1 MNCKNIVY
9 IFSLFIFVFGGN
21 LSAQTFWT
29 GEPVLGLFEK
39 PEKVE
44 WVKYYKGRF
53 NDMNDVVLTLASDG
67 KNIKGKMEY
76 LRSKAVFY
84 LVGEVKKS
92 KLILQEYDSEGLIT
106 GYLKGEYVESGI
118 RGQWQN
124 VDNNLGSDLKL
135 EEVKNRVEVPSYCG
149 DNKWVR
155 IYTGNIGKDKARMI
169 LQKNGAGKVVGTFI
183 FVNKTNTQKIKGYS
197 DAFDNFYLS
206 IKDEMNQPQ
215 GKIEGS
221 FDDRN
226 KFNVYYTKT
235 NGKEF
240 TCTFHADIN
249 LPVGCQEYAD
259 YATSYDVLYPKT
271 RNEAFNQWIEKIMLT
286 WNGKSKKYMNEIV
299 TMRQTPV
306 PSMRQMLRAHAW
318 TDIDVYNSDVIS
330 GQIHFSSSWTK
341 NPTSQNLNFNLK
353 SGKEIL
359 ARDIFKSEFDQ
370 VAYAKK
376 YMKNRLLQHAYAKD
390 VKFLEWLNTQ
400 KFAAF
405 NFRSE
410 GIYFATDY
418 HPLYGRQSVTIPY
431 KKLKEFFV
439 KNDIIQNFLKG
450 KY

>member
-1 MNCKNIVY
+1 
-9 IFSLFIFVFGGN
+9 
-21 LSAQTFWT
+21 
-29 GEPVLGLFEK
+29 
-39 PEKVE
+39 
-44 WVKYYKGRF
+44 
-53 NDMNDVVLTLASDG
+53 MNDVVLTLASDG

-149 DNKWVR
+149 
-155 IYTGNIGKDKARMI
+155 
-169 LQKNGAGKVVGTFI
+169 
-183 FVNKTNTQKIKGYS
+183 
-197 DAFDNFYLS
+197 
-206 IKDEMNQPQ
+206 
-215 GKIEGS
+215 
-221 FDDRN
+221 N

-359 ARDIFKSEFDQ
+359 AKDIF
-370 VAYAKK
+370 
-376 YMKNRLLQHAYAKD
+376 RLYNK
-390 VKFLEWLNTQ
+390 Q
-400 KFAAF
+400 KHDRRA
-405 NFRSE
+405 NS
-410 GIYFATDY
+410 
-418 HPLYGRQSVTIPY
+418 Q
-431 KKLKEFFV
+431 
-439 KNDIIQNFLKG
+439 
-450 KY
+450 